1 MNPLLAGA
9 AGGAFLA
16 GALIALQAP
25 TNAMLSRAVGSPVN
39 AAMISFAVG
48 LVVLLLAA
56 LALGARPQPAE
67 VRALPW
73 YAWTGGLYGAVFV
86 ALAAFAAPRMGVTLF
101 LIVAIGGQLA
111 MALLLDRSGAFG
123 LPVEAVTL
131 PRIAGVLL
139 VVAGA
144 WLVQQR

>member
-1 MNPLLAGA
+1 MHPVVLAATLGA
-9 AGGAFLA
+9 VLGGAL
-16 GALIALQAP
+16 LALQAP

-39 AAMISFAVG
+39 AAAVSFAVG
-48 LVVLLLAA
+48 LAALLLVAFA
-56 LALGARPQPAE
+56 SGVRPNGAE

-86 ALAAFAAPRMGVTLF
+86 AIAAFAAPRLGVTL
-101 LIVAIGGQLA
+101 LLMVSIGGQLA
-111 MALLLDRSGAFG
+111 MALLLDRMGAFG
-123 LPVEAVTL
+123 VPVQEINLQRVG
-131 PRIAGVLL
+131 GVLL